1 MNSILS
7 VWLNSL
13 KHYLQLSV
21 FLSTPAKLPFSPA
34 SLVLTLVAYITVGE
48 FLLGAER
55 GMFSIIIQIGIEV
68 LILFG
73 ITFIALKIAK
83 KPERLLQTLS
93 ALIGVSLIISL
104 AGLLIMSALPDNGS
118 ADELNLMIL
127 QVNLVLLLWNLA
139 AISLIFK
146 RAFEIRTFTAGFIAF
161 NFYLSYEYLMLNFF
175 LT

>member
-7 VWLNSL
+7 VWFSSL

-21 FLSTPAKLPFSPA
+21 FLSSPAKLPFSSA
-34 SLVLTLVAYITVGE
+34 SILLTLIAYITVGE
-48 FLLGAER
+48 LLLGADR
-55 GMFSIIIQIGIEV
+55 GIFSIIIQIGIEV

-73 ITFIALKIAK
+73 MTFIVLKITK

-104 AGLLIMSALPDNGS
+104 ASLLIMSALPDSGN
-118 ADELNLMIL
+118 ADEINPIIL

-161 NFYLSYEYLMLNFF
+161 NYFLFYEYLIFTFF
-175 LT
+175 